1 VTNDVDLRGEFF
13 VTVTPLATS
22 ATGFVMQDVLLD
34 LAIPS
39 RLEAMGTVQA
49 RLDAALRRLGLDD
62 EACHRIGLATH
73 EAVANAIVHGN
84 RRDPGRPV
92 EVQLACDGEDLVVRV
107 ADRGAGFDPAGVAD
121 PLLPENLLRSGGR
134 GLLLMRAL
142 MDEVGHGPGAT
153 GGTVA
158 VLRRRLAGDPP
169 HPGSDH

>member
-1 VTNDVDLRGEFF
+1 
-13 VTVTPLATS
+13 
-22 ATGFVMQDVLLD
+22 MQDVLLD

-49 RLDAALRRLGLDD
+49 RLDAALRQLGLDD
-62 EACHRIGLATH
+62 DACHRIGLATY
-73 EAVANAIVHGN
+73 EAVINAIIHGN

-92 EVQLACDGEDLVVRV
+92 EVQLACDGEDLVIRV

-121 PLLPENLLRSGGR
+121 PLLPENLARPGGR

-142 MDEVGHGPGAT
+142 MDEVGHGPGMM

-158 VLRRRLAGDPP
+158 TLRRRLGGAPP
-169 HPGSDH
+169 SPNH

>member
-1 VTNDVDLRGEFF
+1 LPV
-13 VTVTPLATS
+13 
-22 ATGFVMQDVLLD
+22 QDVLLD

-39 RLEAMGTVQA
+39 RLEAMETVQA

-62 EACHRIGLATH
+62 DACHRIGLAAH
-73 EAVANAIVHGN
+73 EAVVNAIVHGN

-92 EVQLACDGEDLVVRV
+92 EVQLACDGEDLVIRV

-121 PLLPENLLRSGGR
+121 PLLPENLLRPGGR

-142 MDEVGHGPGAT
+142 MDEVDHGPGLS

-158 VLRRRLAGDPP
+158 TLRRRLGGVPP
-169 HPGSDH
+169 HPDH

>member
-1 VTNDVDLRGEFF
+1 MINGVDV
-13 VTVTPLATS
+13 
-22 ATGFVMQDVLLD
+22 GFVMQDVLLD

-39 RLEAMGTVQA
+39 RLEAMGSVQA

-62 EACHRIGLATH
+62 QARHRISLATH
-73 EAVANAIVHGN
+73 EAVVNAIVHGN
-84 RRDPGRPV
+84 RGDPGRPV
-92 EVQLACDGEDLVVRV
+92 EVQLTCDGEDLVIRV

-121 PLLPENLLRSGGR
+121 PLLPENLARPGGR

-158 VLRRRLAGDPP
+158 TLRRRLGGDPP